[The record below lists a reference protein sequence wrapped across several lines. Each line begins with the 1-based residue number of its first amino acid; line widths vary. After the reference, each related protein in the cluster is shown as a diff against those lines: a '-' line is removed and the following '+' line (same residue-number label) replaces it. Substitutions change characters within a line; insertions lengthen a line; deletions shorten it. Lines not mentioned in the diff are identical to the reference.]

1 MGSLSRYIFRTTFGA
16 FSIVLVSLTAVIW
29 VTQALRD
36 IDLLT
41 SQGQTILVF
50 VGITGMIV
58 PLLVMIIAP
67 IALLI
72 AVVHTLNKMG
82 TDSELIVING
92 AGVSPWMLFRSFLNV
107 AIVVALGVAILSAYV
122 APQGLRKLRDWLTA
136 VSADLVANI
145 VQPGR
150 FTTIEGALTI
160 HIRERAPGGQLLG
173 VFVDDQRNPQERIT
187 ILAEKGETLEN
198 QNGKFLLL
206 QAGSVQR
213 HEASQR
219 DPAVVVF
226 DRYAFDL
233 SRFTGATGTVKYS
246 VRERYIWQLMFPDR
260 SDQLYVEQPAQFRA
274 ELHDRLVAPLYP
286 IAFVIIAFAY
296 LGPAQTTR
304 QTRTSALLGA
314 IGAVATLRLVGFAST
329 VFGVQH
335 PIALLVPYVTVAATI
350 VAGLYIIANGIV
362 IEPPAIVTRTINNI
376 SERFSRAMA
385 PT

>member
-1 MGSLSRYIFRTTFGA
+1 MGSLNWYIFRTTFGA
-16 FSIVLVSLTAVIW
+16 FAIVLVSLTAVIW

-41 SQGQTILVF
+41 SQGQTVLVF
-50 VGITGMIV
+50 IGITGMIV

-72 AVVHTLNKMG
+72 AVVHTLNKMS

-92 AGVSPWMLFRSFLNV
+92 AGVSPFTLFRAFLNV
-107 AIVVALGVAILSAYV
+107 AIIVAIAVSILSAYV

-150 FTTIEGALTI
+150 FTTIEGGLTI

-198 QNGKFLLL
+198 ANGKFLLL
-206 QAGSVQR
+206 QTGSVQR
-213 HEASQR
+213 HEAGER

-233 SRFTGATGTVKYS
+233 SRFTGSTGTVKYS
-246 VRERYIWQLMFPDR
+246 VRERYIWQLLYPDS
-260 SDQLYVEQPAQFRA
+260 SDALYKEQPAQFRA

-304 QTRTSALLGA
+304 QTRTGALLGA
-314 IGAVATLRLVGFAST
+314 ISAVATLRLIGFAAT
-329 VFGVQH
+329 VFGVQV
-335 PIALLVPYVTVAATI
+335 PIALAVPYIALISTI
-350 VAGLYIIANGIV
+350 GAGLYVIKNGIV
-362 IEPPAIVTRTINNI
+362 IEPPAVVTRAINSLSDRLN
-376 SERFSRAMA
+376 RAMA
-385 PT
+385 PS

>member
-1 MGSLSRYIFRTTFGA
+1 MGSLSRYIFRSTFGA
-16 FSIVLVSLTAVIW
+16 FLIVLVSLTAVIW

-41 SQGQTILVF
+41 SQGQTVLVF
-50 VGITGMIV
+50 IGITGMIV

-72 AVVHTLNKMG
+72 AVVHTLNRMG
-82 TDSELIVING
+82 TDSELIVISG
-92 AGVSPWMLFRSFLNV
+92 AGVSPWVLFRAFMNV
-107 AIVVALGVAILSAYV
+107 AVVVAVLVAVLSAYV

-136 VSADLVANI
+136 VSADLVTNV

-150 FTTIEGALTI
+150 FTTIEGGLTI
-160 HIRERAPGGQLLG
+160 HIRERNAGGQLLG
-173 VFVDDQRNPQERIT
+173 VFVDDQRNPLERIT
-187 ILAEKGETLEN
+187 VLAEKGEMLEN
-198 QNGKFLLL
+198 DNGKFLLL
-206 QAGSVQR
+206 QNGSVQR
-213 HEASQR
+213 QDTKQR

-246 VRERYIWQLMFPDR
+246 VRERYIWQLLAPDR
-260 SDQLYVEQPAQFRA
+260 SDPLYLEQPAQFRA

-286 IAFVIIAFAY
+286 IAFVVIAFAY

-304 QTRTSALLGA
+304 QSRTSSLLGA
-314 IGAVATLRLVGFAST
+314 IGAVATLRLIGFAAT
-329 VFGVQH
+329 VFGVQV
-335 PIALLVPYVTVAATI
+335 PAALAIPYIAIAATI
-350 VAGLYIIANGIV
+350 GFGMYAIARGLI
-362 IEPPAIVTRTINNI
+362 IEPPAVVANLINAVN
-376 SERFSRAMA
+376 ERISRAMA